1 MSEWLERMRVT
12 PGRVSV
18 CPRHLPRIPSGKGVG
33 QADLGP
39 SSLPSRVPAQN
50 QEEDAGGG
58 KVRAGGRSFSQPSCF
73 CLQGLRVL
81 SVAISALPRSHPQDP
96 SHLQRFA
103 PALAP
108 HFLHHTPPS
117 LPGLS
122 HTPSNGSHVG
132 INLPILDPI
141 WLPHRVSVP
150 LGAELFE
157 GGVRYPV
164 SASSHSFRLFSSRAH
179 QKFSY
184 QGHDDPGCQIQGLF
198 SRLTPQ

>member
-18 CPRHLPRIPSGKGVG
+18 CPRDLPRIPSGKGVG

-39 SSLPSRVPAQN
+39 SSEPKRGRWWWRGESRRQELLPAFLLLSAGPPGPVCGHQRPPSLPPTGSLPPPGFRSCTCPPTSR
-50 QEEDAGGG
+50 
-58 KVRAGGRSFSQPSCF
+58 
-73 CLQGLRVL
+73 
-81 SVAISALPRSHPQDP
+81 
-96 SHLQRFA
+96 
-103 PALAP
+103 
-108 HFLHHTPPS
+108 FLHHMPPS

-164 SASSHSFRLFSSRAH
+164 SASSHSFRLFSSQAH

-198 SRLTPQ
+198 SRLTP